1 MIKYYCNIKFN
12 VLKTLIIKIFIIFFI
27 LFFSTNLNARTV
39 GNYIG
44 IDLIKT
50 NLSFSTEE
58 FMHPDVKNVRP
69 IEKSIQTNADSSY
82 SFGLKYGYALN
93 YRGFFIAPGL
103 IYEKNNV
110 KNYLNRSSESA
121 RTQYNFFGK
130 SYSKINKRYGAKI
143 DIGVDINESF
153 SIYGTIGRAINYYQ
167 SYGSLY
173 FDNYTDPNDI
183 WYESKLKDPWKHVRG
198 KKSAPFFG
206 GGFRIKIYKNWLVNG
221 EYNYTRF
228 TIDTKNED
236 QTGNLEYQT
245 GAPVDPK
252 SQIYFRE
259 AIKKYYNNN
268 VGVFKLGINFNF

>member
-1 MIKYYCNIKFN
+1 MIKYCCNIKFN
-12 VLKTLIIKIFIIFFI
+12 VLKNLIINIFIILLT
-27 LFFSTNLNARTV
+27 LFFSANSNARTV

-44 IDLIKT
+44 VDLIKT

-58 FMHPDVKNVRP
+58 FMHPDAKNVRP
-69 IEKSIQTNADSSY
+69 IEKSIQTNSDSSY

-121 RTQYNFFGK
+121 RSEYDFFGK

-143 DIGVDINESF
+143 DVGVDINESF

-173 FDNYTDPNDI
+173 FDIYTKLGDG
-183 WYESKLKDPWKHVRG
+183 WYEPNLKDPWKHVRG

-236 QTGNLEYQT
+236 QTGNLEYGS

-252 SQIYFRE
+252 STQYFRE

>member
-1 MIKYYCNIKFN
+1 MIKYCCNIKFN
-12 VLKTLIIKIFIIFFI
+12 VLKNLTINIFIILLT
-27 LFFSTNLNARTV
+27 LFFSANSNARTV

-44 IDLIKT
+44 VDLIKT

-69 IEKSIQTNADSSY
+69 IEKSIQTNLNSSY

-121 RTQYNFFGK
+121 RSEYDFFGK

-143 DIGVDINESF
+143 DVGVDINESF
-153 SIYGTIGRAINYYQ
+153 SIYGTVGRAINYYQ

-173 FDNYTDPNDI
+173 FDIYTKLGDD
-183 WYESKLKDPWKHVRG
+183 WYEPNLKDPWKHVRG

-236 QTGNLEYQT
+236 QTGNLEYGS

-252 SQIYFRE
+252 STQYFRE

>member
-12 VLKTLIIKIFIIFFI
+12 VLKILKIKIFIILLT
-27 LFFSTNLNARTV
+27 LFFSANSNARTV

-44 IDLIKT
+44 VDLIKT

-58 FMHPDVKNVRP
+58 FMHPDIKNVRP
-69 IEKSIQTNADSSY
+69 IEKSIQTNSDSSY

-121 RTQYNFFGK
+121 RSHYDFFGK

-143 DIGVDINESF
+143 DVGVDINESF

-173 FDNYTDPNDI
+173 FDIYTKLGDG
-183 WYESKLKDPWKHVRG
+183 WYEPNLKDPWKHVRG

-236 QTGNLEYQT
+236 QTGNLEYGS

-252 SQIYFRE
+252 STQYFRE

-268 VGVFKLGINFNF
+268 VGVFKLGLNFNF

>member
-12 VLKTLIIKIFIIFFI
+12 LLKILKIKIFIIFFI

-58 FMHPDVKNVRP
+58 FMHPAIQNISP
-69 IEKSIQTNADSSY
+69 IAKSIQTNASSSY

-110 KNYLNRSSESA
+110 KNYLNRSTKNAGPEA
-121 RTQYNFFGK
+121 DFFGK

-143 DIGVDINESF
+143 DIGVDINDSF
-153 SIYGTIGRAINYYQ
+153 SLYGTVGRAINYYQ

-173 FDNYTDPNDI
+173 PDNYTI
-183 WYESKLKDPWKHVRG
+183 LGHEWYEPNLKDPWKHVRG

-206 GGFRIKIYKNWLVNG
+206 GGFRIKIYKNWLLNG

-236 QTGNLEYQT
+236 QTQNLSY
-245 GAPVDPK
+245 GPGDP
-252 SQIYFRE
+252 YFDE
-259 AIKKYYNNN
+259 KVKKYYNNN